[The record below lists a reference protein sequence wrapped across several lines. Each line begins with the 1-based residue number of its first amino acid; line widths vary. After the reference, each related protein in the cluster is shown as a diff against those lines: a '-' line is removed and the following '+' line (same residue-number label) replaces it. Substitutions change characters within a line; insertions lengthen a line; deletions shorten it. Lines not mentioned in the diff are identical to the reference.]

1 MKRKRLLWSG
11 LAAVLVLLVVVG
23 IVVARAQSGYTKV
36 VTGKVVR
43 EDVLSQVSGT
53 GQIKPKV
60 YANVGAETIGR
71 ITHLY
76 VKEGDHVKRGQI
88 LATMEDVQPSA
99 DVATQQATIQSS
111 KTDLQ
116 SALAAEKTAEANLA
130 SAKATLEQKELDWKR
145 GQALYEAQLIPK
157 SDYDTRKAAYDVAVA
172 AVAQSEAALAQS
184 RAQTASSSGRIDQA
198 TSTLRRYKDVLNRT
212 VAIAPFD
219 GIVTN
224 LPVREG
230 ETVVIGIQN
239 AQGSTLMTIADMSVV
254 TAEVKVDE
262 TDIVNLK
269 YGQPADI
276 AVDALPGRTFKGHVT
291 IVGDQAILRST
302 GIATSQSTTGT
313 EEAKDFKVVVTL
325 DNPSDDL
332 RPGLSAAAKILT
344 AEKKN
349 VISIP
354 LQALT
359 LRRPSETVD
368 TGKSGKVVNAAASGK
383 EQTKEQPVQGVF
395 VLKHE
400 GRKLKAAFVP
410 ITTGITGTTDIEVI
424 SGLAAGD
431 EIVTGPYKTLR
442 ELKSGAQVKPLDA
455 NARTTATSTT

>member
-11 LAAVLVLLVVVG
+11 LAAVLVLLVIVG
-23 IVVARAQSGYTKV
+23 IVVARAQSGYSKV

-76 VKEGDHVKRGQI
+76 VKEGDHVKRGQV

-130 SAKATLEQKELDWKR
+130 SAKASLEQKELDWKR

-172 AVAQSEAALAQS
+172 AVAQCQAALAQS

-212 VAIAPFD
+212 VAVAPFD

-239 AQGSTLMTIADMSVV
+239 AEGSTLMTIADMSVV

-262 TDIVNLK
+262 TDIVNLR

-276 AVDALPGRTFKGHVT
+276 TVDALPGKTFKGHVT

-344 AEKKN
+344 AEKKD
-349 VISIP
+349 VLSIP

-359 LRRPSETVD
+359 LRRPSETVE
-368 TGKSGKVVNAAASGK
+368 TGKSGKVVNAAATS
-383 EQTKEQPVQGVF
+383 KEQPVQGVF
-395 VLKHE
+395 VLKHD
-400 GRKLKAAFVP
+400 GHKLKVAFEPV
-410 ITTGITGTTDIEVI
+410 TTGITGTTDIEVT
-424 SGLAAGD
+424 SGLTAGD

-455 NARTTATSTT
+455 NASTTATSTT

>member
-11 LAAVLVLLVVVG
+11 LAAVLVLLIVVG

-76 VKEGDHVKRGQI
+76 VKEGDHVKRGQV

-130 SAKATLEQKELDWKR
+130 SAKATLEQKGLDWKR

-172 AVAQSEAALAQS
+172 AVAQSEAAQAQS
-184 RAQTASSSGRIDQA
+184 KAQTASSSGRIDQA
-198 TSTLRRYKDVLNRT
+198 TSTLRRYKDVLSRT

-269 YGQPADI
+269 YGQAADI
-276 AVDALPGRTFKGHVT
+276 TVDALPGKSFKGHVT

-332 RPGLSAAAKILT
+332 RPGLSATAKILT
-344 AEKKN
+344 AQKKD
-349 VISIP
+349 VLSIP

-368 TGKSGKVVNAAASGK
+368 TGKNGKVVNAAANS
-383 EQTKEQPVQGVF
+383 KEQPVQGVF
-395 VLKHE
+395 VLKHD
-400 GRKLKAAFVP
+400 GHKLKVAFVP
-410 ITTGITGTTDIEVI
+410 ITTGITGTTDIEVTG
-424 SGLAAGD
+424 GLAADD

-455 NARTTATSTT
+455 NAATTATSTT

>member
-11 LAAVLVLLVVVG
+11 LAAVLVLLIVVG
-23 IVVARAQSGYTKV
+23 ILVARSQSGYTKV

-76 VKEGDHVKRGQI
+76 VKEGDHVKRGQV

-172 AVAQSEAALAQS
+172 AVAQSEAAQAQS
-184 RAQTASSSGRIDQA
+184 KAQTASSSGRIDQA
-198 TSTLRRYKDVLNRT
+198 TSTLRRYKDVLSRT

-219 GIVTN
+219 GVVTN

-269 YGQPADI
+269 Y
-276 AVDALPGRTFKGHVT
+276 
-291 IVGDQAILRST
+291 
-302 GIATSQSTTGT
+302 
-313 EEAKDFKVVVTL
+313 
-325 DNPSDDL
+325 
-332 RPGLSAAAKILT
+332 
-344 AEKKN
+344 
-349 VISIP
+349 
-354 LQALT
+354 
-359 LRRPSETVD
+359 
-368 TGKSGKVVNAAASGK
+368 
-383 EQTKEQPVQGVF
+383 
-395 VLKHE
+395 
-400 GRKLKAAFVP
+400 
-410 ITTGITGTTDIEVI
+410 
-424 SGLAAGD
+424 
-431 EIVTGPYKTLR
+431 
-442 ELKSGAQVKPLDA
+442 
-455 NARTTATSTT
+455 

>member
-76 VKEGDHVKRGQI
+76 VKEGDHVKKGQI
-88 LATMEDVQPSA
+88 LATMEDVQPAA

-111 KTDLQ
+111 RTDLQ

-145 GQALYEAQLIPK
+145 GQALFEAQLIPK

-172 AVAQSEAALAQS
+172 AVSQCQAALAQA

-198 TSTLRRYKDVLNRT
+198 TSTLRRFKDVLSRT
-212 VAIAPFD
+212 VAVAPFD

-239 AQGSTLMTIADMSVV
+239 AEGSTLMTIADMSVV

-262 TDIVNLK
+262 TDIVNVK

-276 AVDALPGRTFKGHVT
+276 TVDALPGKSFKGHVT

-325 DNPSDDL
+325 DNPTDDL
-332 RPGLSAAAKILT
+332 RPGLSATAKILT
-344 AEKKN
+344 AEKKD
-349 VISIP
+349 VLSIP

-368 TGKSGKVVNAAASGK
+368 TGKSGKVVNAAANS
-383 EQTKEQPVQGVF
+383 KEQPVQGVF

-400 GRKLKAAFVP
+400 GHKLKVAFIP
-410 ITTGITGTTDIEVI
+410 ISTGITGTTDIEVT
-424 SGLAAGD
+424 SGLSAGD

-455 NARTTATSTT
+455 NAASTATSTT

>member
-23 IVVARAQSGYTKV
+23 IVVARAQSGFTKV

-76 VKEGDHVKRGQI
+76 VKEGDHVKKGQI
-88 LATMEDVQPSA
+88 LATMEDVQPAA

-111 KTDLQ
+111 RTDLQ

-172 AVAQSEAALAQS
+172 AVSQCQAALAQS

-198 TSTLRRYKDVLNRT
+198 TSTLRRFKDVLSRT
-212 VAIAPFD
+212 VAVAPFD

-239 AQGSTLMTIADMSVV
+239 AEGSTLMTIADMSVV

-262 TDIVNLK
+262 TDIVNVK

-276 AVDALPGRTFKGHVT
+276 TVDALPGKSFKGHVT

-325 DNPSDDL
+325 DNPTDDL
-332 RPGLSAAAKILT
+332 RPGLSATAKILT
-344 AEKKN
+344 AEKKD
-349 VISIP
+349 VLSIP

-368 TGKSGKVVNAAASGK
+368 TGKSGKVVNAAANS
-383 EQTKEQPVQGVF
+383 KEQPVQGVF

-400 GRKLKAAFVP
+400 GHKMKAAFVP
-410 ITTGITGTTDIEVI
+410 IATGITGTTDIEVT
-424 SGLAAGD
+424 SGLSAGD

-455 NARTTATSTT
+455 NAASTATSTT

>member
-23 IVVARAQSGYTKV
+23 IVVARAQSGYSKV

-71 ITHLY
+71 ITHLF
-76 VKEGDHVKRGQI
+76 VKEGDHVKKGQV

-116 SALAAEKTAEANLA
+116 SSLAAEKTAEANLA
-130 SAKATLEQKELDWKR
+130 SAKASLEQKELDWKR

-212 VAIAPFD
+212 VAVAPFD

-239 AQGSTLMTIADMSVV
+239 AEGSTLMTIADMSVV

-262 TDIVNLK
+262 TDIVNLR

-276 AVDALPGRTFKGHVT
+276 TVDALPGKTFRGHVT

-344 AEKKN
+344 AEKKD
-349 VISIP
+349 VLSIP

-368 TGKSGKVVNAAASGK
+368 TGKSGKVVNAAASS
-383 EQTKEQPVQGVF
+383 KEQPIQGVF
-395 VLKHE
+395 VLKHD
-400 GRKLKAAFVP
+400 GHKLKVAFVP
-410 ITTGITGTTDIEVI
+410 ITTGITGTTDIEVTG
-424 SGLAAGD
+424 GLAAGD

-455 NARTTATSTT
+455 NAASTATSTT

>member
-11 LAAVLVLLVVVG
+11 LAAVLVLLIVVG

-76 VKEGDHVKRGQI
+76 VKEGDHVKRGQV

-116 SALAAEKTAEANLA
+116 SALAAEKTAEASLA

-172 AVAQSEAALAQS
+172 AVAQSEAAQAQS
-184 RAQTASSSGRIDQA
+184 KAQTASSSGRIDQA
-198 TSTLRRYKDVLNRT
+198 TSTLRRYKDVLSRT

-276 AVDALPGRTFKGHVT
+276 TVDALPGKTFKGHVT

-332 RPGLSAAAKILT
+332 RPGLSATAKILT
-344 AEKKN
+344 AQKKD
-349 VISIP
+349 VLSIP

-368 TGKSGKVVNAAASGK
+368 TGKNGKVVNAAANS
-383 EQTKEQPVQGVF
+383 KEQPVQGVF
-395 VLKHE
+395 VLKHD
-400 GRKLKAAFVP
+400 GHKLKVAFVP
-410 ITTGITGTTDIEVI
+410 ITTGITGTTDIEVTG
-424 SGLAAGD
+424 GLAADD

-455 NARTTATSTT
+455 NAATTATSTT